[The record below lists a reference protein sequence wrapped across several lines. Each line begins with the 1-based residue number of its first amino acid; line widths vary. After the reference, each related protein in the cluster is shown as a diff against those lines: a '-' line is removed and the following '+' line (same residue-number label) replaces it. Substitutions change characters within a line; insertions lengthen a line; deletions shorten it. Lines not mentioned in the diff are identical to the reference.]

1 MRYTQKRDN
10 SKRSVKRYVIG
21 FDRDTPSNKQKK
33 EETILDREVDLE
45 PYLLLSNDI
54 IDSSID
60 ENIQEE

>member
-1 MRYTQKRDN
+1 MLVNVQGK
-10 SKRSVKRYVIG
+10 
-21 FDRDTPSNKQKK
+21 KK